1 MAGLIAVYNDELMK
15 LFEGYEMQIKRAS
28 HVEPIEVDGVV
39 RWQADMGP
47 VGGPILKPFATRQEA
62 LDAEKVWLEA
72 NIIKPDSDAFNQT
85 DHKEQQA

>member
-15 LFEGYEMQIKRAS
+15 LFEGCEMQIKRAS

-72 NIIKPDSDAFNQT
+72 NIIRADSDVFSQT
-85 DHKEQQA
+85 GHKEQQA